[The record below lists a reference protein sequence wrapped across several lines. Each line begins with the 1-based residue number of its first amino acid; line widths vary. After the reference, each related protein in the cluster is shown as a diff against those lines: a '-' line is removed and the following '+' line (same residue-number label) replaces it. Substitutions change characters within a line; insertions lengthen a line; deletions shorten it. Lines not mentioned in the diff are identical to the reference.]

1 MQAFSS
7 KPITGLT
14 IDVSRAILVM
24 LDKSIKPFNLME
36 ILLRFEKILKK
47 KDWQSWPKECRWR

>member
-1 MQAFSS
+1 MKRVHYLPRFYNNSLMQAFSS

-36 ILLRFEKILKK
+36 ILLRF
-47 KDWQSWPKECRWR
+47 